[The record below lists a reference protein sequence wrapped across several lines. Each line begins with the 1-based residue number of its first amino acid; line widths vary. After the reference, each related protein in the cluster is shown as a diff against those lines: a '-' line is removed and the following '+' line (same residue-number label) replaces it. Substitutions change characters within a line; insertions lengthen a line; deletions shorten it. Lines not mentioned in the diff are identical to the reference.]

1 MLTPKNYNM
10 NTRLIFS
17 LLSAF
22 LLFTF
27 SGCSSS
33 EEYESSQMKVDVEL
47 SNSKIQEDI
56 CGDYDVIDW
65 SRLKKDDVSTSLR
78 SYNDS
83 CRITI
88 RGINKDIITPFN
100 VEYLQYDFWEFI
112 RSHQY
117 VVVDF
122 GASWSGPCKM
132 LWPILEQ
139 TATELYGI
147 VVFAAVD
154 VDENPLLAA
163 EFGIN
168 RIPTVLYFRNGALVG
183 RRVGFIPKN
192 ILIDDINKYLF

>member
-1 MLTPKNYNM
+1 M

-88 RGINKDIITPFN
+88 RGIDKDIITPFN
-100 VEYLQYDFWEFI
+100 MEVLQYDFWEFI

-132 LWPILEQ
+132 LFPILEQ

-154 VDENPLLAA
+154 VDENPLLVA
-163 EFGIN
+163 EFRIVS
-168 RIPTVLYFRNGALVG
+168 IPTVLYFRNGALVG